1 MLDGK
6 TRTRHA
12 ELLRSGRWFRGLAE
26 DRQADLLDAAVARTL
41 GPGEQLF
48 ARGDAP
54 DGLYAVV
61 DGVIRVTGTAES
73 DKEVLLAIVEPPGWF
88 GEIAV
93 FDGDART
100 HDAVAQTTA
109 TVLHIP
115 QRPLD
120 AILTAHPA
128 FWRDLGLLLA
138 AKMRLMFTV
147 VEDAAAM
154 PLAARLARRLLVTA
168 GGHGELLEGARRTI
182 AVSQEQLATM
192 LGTSRQTLNATLK
205 ALEAQGLV
213 RVSYGQIEL
222 LDFDGLRRIARGA

>member
-1 MLDGK
+1 MN
-6 TRTRHA
+6 
-12 ELLRSGRWFRGLAE
+12 
-26 DRQADLLDAAVARTL
+26 AAVARTL
-41 GPGEQLF
+41 PAGTPLF

-73 DKEVLLAIVEPPGWF
+73 DKEVLLAIVEPPSWF

-93 FDGDART
+93 FDRDART
-100 HDAVAQTTA
+100 HDAVAQSAA

-120 AILTAHPA
+120 AILEAHPT
-128 FWRDLGLLLA
+128 FWRDLGLLLT

-168 GGHGELLEGARRTI
+168 GGLGELVDGARRVIT
-182 AVSQEQLATM
+182 VSQEQLATM
-192 LGTSRQTLNATLK
+192 LGTSRQTLNAVLK
-205 ALEAQGLV
+205 TYEAQGLV